1 MAVLSSFDDDK
12 NLEVEFF
19 EKYADMKRMKISK
32 GCDYVKFAAKV
43 GKKKSPEKL
52 LKQFANF
59 ATKM

>member
-1 MAVLSSFDDDK
+1 MAVFSSFDDDK
-12 NLEVEFF
+12 NLEVKK
-19 EKYADMKRMKISK
+19 KYADMKKMKISK